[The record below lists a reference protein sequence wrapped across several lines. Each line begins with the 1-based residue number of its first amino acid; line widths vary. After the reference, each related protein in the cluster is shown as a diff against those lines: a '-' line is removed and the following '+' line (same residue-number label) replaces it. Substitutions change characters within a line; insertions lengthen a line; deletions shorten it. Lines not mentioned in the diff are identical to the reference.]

1 MPADDV
7 HEDIINVP
15 ADADIPSA
23 GVAENNINVLAAGVD
38 DGNTNVLA
46 DIPVVPTGV
55 FDAAIADDILLLS
68 TLSSQVLDGSVLL
81 KEMGFAMKMST
92 ANSLIKIIG
101 ELGMVKEFCGYGKE

>member
-68 TLSSQVLDGSVLL
+68 TLSSQL